1 MELLVGCT
9 GDDGSRDAVALGAA
23 LARTFDASLVLAH
36 VRPPAWSV
44 PGSGKVDAEWDG
56 YLQSRSEV
64 ILNEARRDAED
75 ELAGLGVTEV
85 VGQHRSSGTGLA
97 ELAERRGSDGIVIGS
112 APGGSDGR
120 VGGGSTSDQLLHGS
134 PVPVTLATAG
144 FRRRAPERFTRA
156 VVAYEVGAASG
167 HALQV
172 AIRYAESAGLAVHLV
187 TLLVR
192 TRVYGSKLGSSAE
205 AGVIQELRR
214 SAVAAHGAVAAEQP
228 AGVTLTSEVVL
239 GDDVTSAL
247 AQVSWQP
254 EDLFVVGSSTRGP
267 LQRVFLGDTTFKL
280 VRAASTPVVVA
291 PRQ

>member
-1 MELLVGCT
+1 MELLVGCN
-9 GDDGSRDAVALGAA
+9 GDDGSRDAVALAAA

-36 VRPPAWSV
+36 VRPAAWAV
-44 PGSGKVDAEWDG
+44 PGSGKVDAEWDA
-56 YLQSRSEV
+56 YLQSRSEE
-64 ILNEARRDAED
+64 ILAEAAED
-75 ELAGLGVTEV
+75 ADDELTGVDASPV
-85 VGQHRSSGTGLA
+85 VAHHRSSGTGLS
-97 ELAERRGSDGIVIGS
+97 ELAEKRGSDGIVIGS
-112 APGGSDGR
+112 APGASDGR

-134 PVPVTLATAG
+134 PVPVALATTG

-156 VVAYEVGAASG
+156 VVAYEVGTSAD

-187 TLLVR
+187 TVLVR
-192 TRVYGSKLGSSAE
+192 TRIYGSRLGSSAE

-214 SAVAAHGAVAAEQP
+214 AADEAHGVVAADQP
-228 AGVTLTSEVVL
+228 AGVTMTSEVVL

-267 LQRVFLGDTTFKL
+267 VQRVFLGDTTFKL
-280 VRAASTPVVVA
+280 VRGASTPVLVA
-291 PRQ
+291 PRR